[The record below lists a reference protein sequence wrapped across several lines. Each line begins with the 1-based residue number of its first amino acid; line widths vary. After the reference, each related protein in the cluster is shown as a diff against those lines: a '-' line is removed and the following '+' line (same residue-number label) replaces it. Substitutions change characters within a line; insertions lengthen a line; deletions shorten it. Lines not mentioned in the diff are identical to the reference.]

1 MDTEL
6 DEGTAVEETPEL
18 PLDETPAD
26 TPTSEP
32 APTPEPTETPAP
44 TEESFLKDP
53 DLLAKIRANKDLNHF
68 FGKMQGAY
76 TKDRQERKA
85 AYEAAQTVQRF
96 YSDPAYADQV
106 MQARAAQLGYQLVK
120 PGQGN
125 GPPSAANGQANTVPS
140 ELVND
145 LKTAFGPE
153 LGWMAEKMAPAIYGY
168 TQRMLQPLQQQTQQT
183 ARQTLEAEFEKA
195 ESEMDAKYPG
205 WDAKEQ
211 DLSALLGWLQNGKP
225 MHPTYGNRYEALL
238 KLHDVLNGN
247 AIGTQAALQQMR
259 TAARNKIGTGASG
272 PTPEV
277 DFTKQIREE
286 PNRRKSWDLIVKQAE
301 ATLARKGVRV

>member
-6 DEGTAVEETPEL
+6 EEGIVEETVPEV
-18 PLDETPAD
+18 PVGDEPEPETPPVPE
-26 TPTSEP
+26 TL
-32 APTPEPTETPAP
+32 TPEPTETPAP
-44 TEESFLKDP
+44 KEESFLKDP
-53 DLLAKIRANKDLNHF
+53 DLLAQVRADKKLNHF
-68 FGKMQGAY
+68 YAKMQGAY
-76 TKDRQERKA
+76 TKDRQDRKA

-96 YSDPAYADQV
+96 YNDPAYADQV
-106 MQARAAQLGYQLVK
+106 MQARAAQLGYQLVR
-120 PGQGN
+120 PGQQ
-125 GPPSAANGQANTVPS
+125 PSSPSNGQATTVPA

-168 TQRMLQPLQQQTQQT
+168 TQRMLQPIQQQTQQT
-183 ARQTLEAEFEKA
+183 ARQTLEAEYEKA
-195 ESEMDAKYPG
+195 EQEMDAKYPG

-225 MHPTYGNRYEALL
+225 VHPTYGNRYEALL

-247 AIGTQAALQQMR
+247 ALGTQAAMQQMR
-259 TAARNKIGTGASG
+259 TAARNKIGAGGSG

-277 DFTKQIREE
+277 NFDDQIRKE
-286 PNRRKSWDLIVKQAE
+286 PNRHKAWELIVKQAE
-301 ATLARKGVRV
+301 AKLARKGVSV